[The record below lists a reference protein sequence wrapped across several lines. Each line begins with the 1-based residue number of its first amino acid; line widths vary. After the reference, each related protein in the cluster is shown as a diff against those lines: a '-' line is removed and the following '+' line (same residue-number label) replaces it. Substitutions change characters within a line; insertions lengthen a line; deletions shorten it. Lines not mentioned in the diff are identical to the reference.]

1 MKYTLMHKN
10 ICVADIDID
19 EDTAVIL
26 SVDNIMAKEH
36 LPLGVV
42 HPLRHQETVDKAT
55 LNKWW
60 TGRCIPASRM
70 GIGDALETLG

>member
-26 SVDNIMAKEH
+26 SVDNITAKEH

-42 HPLRHQETVDKAT
+42 HSLRHQETMDKAMPHKVGVCT
-55 LNKWW
+55 LQ
-60 TGRCIPASRM
+60 TAAVQRGHS
-70 GIGDALETLG
+70 IGHS